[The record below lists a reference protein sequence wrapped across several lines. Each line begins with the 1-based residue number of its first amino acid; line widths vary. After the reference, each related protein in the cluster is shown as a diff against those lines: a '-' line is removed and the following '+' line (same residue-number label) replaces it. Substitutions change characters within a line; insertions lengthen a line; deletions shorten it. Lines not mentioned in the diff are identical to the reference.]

1 MCYDVIKQSDL
12 ANKTLVDIESL
23 VKTIPQ
29 KPLSDLRY
37 SDIFRPA
44 NSCIGLYFIE
54 SPDGSMLYIG
64 KSCSRSIAE
73 RIGSHFDCRSNSV
86 LNSLVRAYCKKRF
99 PEKNGYFT
107 DNDLYKAFAELQD
120 WKFLALFVEWT
131 DEDYA
136 KRLISKVESLL
147 IFHLH
152 QKNGGNCINGTRRI
166 HNINVNTHIKSLIP

>member
-12 ANKTLVDIESL
+12 ANKTLVDIEL
-23 VKTIPQ
+23 LIKTIPQ

-37 SDIFRPA
+37 FDLFRPA

-64 KSCSRSIAE
+64 KACSRSIAE

-107 DNDLYKAFAELQD
+107 DNDLCEAFTELQD
-120 WKFLALFVEWT
+120 WKFSALFVEWT
-131 DEDYA
+131 NEDYA
-136 KRLISKVESLL
+136 KQLISKVESLL
-147 IFHLH
+147 IYDL
-152 QKNGGNCINGTRRI
+152 QPLRGNCINGTRRI

>member
-1 MCYDVIKQSDL
+1 MCYNVIKQSDL
-12 ANKTLVDIESL
+12 ANKTLVDIEL
-23 VKTIPQ
+23 LIKTIPQ

-37 SDIFRPA
+37 SDIFCPA

-99 PEKNGYFT
+99 PGVNGHFT
-107 DNDLYKAFAELQD
+107 DNDLYEAFAELQD
-120 WKFLALFVEWT
+120 WKFSALFVEWT
-131 DEDYA
+131 NEDYA
-136 KRLISKVESLL
+136 KQLISKVESLL
-147 IFHLH
+147 IYDL
-152 QKNGGNCINGTRRI
+152 QPLRGNGINGTRRI

>member
-12 ANKTLVDIESL
+12 ANKTLVDIEL
-23 VKTIPQ
+23 LIKTIPQ
-29 KPLSDLRY
+29 KPLSNLRY

-86 LNSLVRAYCKKRF
+86 LNSLVRAYCKKRV
-99 PEKNGYFT
+99 PGVNGHFT
-107 DNDLYKAFAELQD
+107 DNDLYEAFAKLQD
-120 WKFLALFVEWT
+120 WKFSALFVEWA

-136 KRLISKVESLL
+136 KQLISKVESLL
-147 IFHLH
+147 IYDL
-152 QKNGGNCINGTRRI
+152 QPLRGNCINGTRRI